1 MLLPRRLAVSLLV
14 GALVLGPAPGSVA
27 DPETAQPSAEAAPVR
42 VMLLG
47 DSVTMGSSG
56 DWTWRYR
63 LWRHLERN
71 GADVDLVG
79 PSTDLYRVGDGPAAY
94 ADRTFDR
101 DHAAAWGRWAAHTAA
116 LVGGLVSD
124 HRPDV
129 LVVNLGINDLMY
141 DTEAWVLE
149 HRLAD
154 LVREA
159 QAADPDLAVVLGEVT
174 QTWLAEAGPPAR
186 ALNRALPSLAGRLTT
201 ETSAVVVAEVAA
213 GYTRSHTYD
222 DTHPTA
228 AGEVRIAAA
237 VADSLAELGV
247 GVAYPRP
254 LGAVRPTPSRAPVV
268 TASPGPRR
276 VTLRWRAAPGAT
288 GYAVSYSDG
297 GRWRAL
303 PRTTRRRAV
312 VTGLAGGREHTFR
325 VRAHKGTSAG
335 ATGTAVAVPAPGRVT
350 AVRAER
356 GRTRLVVTWRAPGP
370 ARYRVALR
378 APGRAP
384 VVRSVGRPRIVLRG
398 LAPGRRH
405 VVTIRAVA
413 GGLVGPPARVV
424 SHTRR

>member
-1 MLLPRRLAVSLLV
+1 MLLPGRLVVPLLV
-14 GALVLGPAPGSVA
+14 GALALGPAPASVA
-27 DPETAQPSAEAAPVR
+27 SPGTEERSAEAAPVR

-63 LWRHLERN
+63 LWKHLEHS
-71 GADVDLVG
+71 GADADLVG
-79 PSTDLYRVGDGPAAY
+79 PSTDLYRVGDGQPVY
-94 ADRTFDR
+94 ADRDFDR

-116 LVGGLVSD
+116 LVGDLVSD

-129 LVVNLGINDLMY
+129 LVVNLGVNDLMY

-149 HRLAD
+149 YRLAD

-159 QAADPDLAVVLGEVT
+159 QAADPDLAIVLGEVT
-174 QTWLAEAGPPAR
+174 QTWLAKAGPAAR
-186 ALNRALPSLAGRLTT
+186 ALNRALPGLARRLTT
-201 ETSAVVVAEVAA
+201 ETSEVLVAGVAA

-247 GVAYPRP
+247 GPAYPRP
-254 LGAVRPTPSRAPVV
+254 LGTVRPTPSRAPVV
-268 TASPGPRR
+268 TASPCPGR
-276 VTLRWRAAPGAT
+276 VTLKWRAAPGAT
-288 GYAVSYSDG
+288 RYAVSYSDG

-303 PRTTRRRAV
+303 PRTTGRKAV

-356 GRTRLVVTWRAPGP
+356 SRTRLVVTWRAAGP

-378 APGRAP
+378 APGRTR
-384 VVRSVGRPRIVLRG
+384 VMRTVGQPRIVLRG

-413 GGLVGPPARVV
+413 GGLVGPPARVAY
-424 SHTRR
+424 STRR